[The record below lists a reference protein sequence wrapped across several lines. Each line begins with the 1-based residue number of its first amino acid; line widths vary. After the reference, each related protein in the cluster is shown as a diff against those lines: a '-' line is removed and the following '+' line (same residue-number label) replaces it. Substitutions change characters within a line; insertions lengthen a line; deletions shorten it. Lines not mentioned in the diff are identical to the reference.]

1 LEKEGIDIEVQTSGC
16 KVKGGT
22 LLQEMISNLVE
33 NSIKHSDCDKI
44 RIKSECEGDE
54 CIVTVEDDGKGI
66 SDEVKEKI
74 FDRGFTKGENA
85 GSGLGMY
92 LVKEIVGSYGGR
104 VEVKDSELGGAR
116 FDVRLKKSL
125 EGGDD

>member
-1 LEKEGIDIEVQTSGC
+1 IEVQTSGC

-44 RIKSECEGDE
+44 RIQAECEEDE
-54 CIVTVEDDGKGI
+54 CVVTVEDDGKGI
-66 SDEVKEKI
+66 SDDVKEKI
-74 FDRGFTKGENA
+74 FDRGFKEGENA

-92 LVKEIVGSYGGR
+92 LVKEIVDSYGGNVR
-104 VEVKDSELGGAR
+104 VKDSELGGAR
-116 FDVRLKKSL
+116 FDVKLML
-125 EGGDD
+125 ED